1 MKVTIDRD
9 ECTMCTV
16 CWETCPDVFEESPE
30 DGLSQIVEE
39 FRDNGN
45 VDQGVVPESLSDCVN
60 EAADDC
66 PVEIIHIK
74 E

>member
-9 ECTMCTV
+9 ECTMCAL
-16 CWETCPDVFEESPE
+16 CWETCPDVFEESPD

-39 FRDNGN
+39 YRDNGN
-45 VDQGVVPESLSDCVN
+45 IDQGEAPDSLSDCVN
-60 EAADDC
+60 EAAEQC
-66 PVEIIHIK
+66 PVEIIHI